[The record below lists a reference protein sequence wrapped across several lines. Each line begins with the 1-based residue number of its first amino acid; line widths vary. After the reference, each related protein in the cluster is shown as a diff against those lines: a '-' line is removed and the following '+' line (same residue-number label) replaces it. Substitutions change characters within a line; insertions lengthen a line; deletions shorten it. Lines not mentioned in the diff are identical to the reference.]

1 MKYLEESSME
11 NILDV
16 IRKKKQLYRIILMG
30 ASLFLSAILYNVF
43 LLPLSLVTGGTQGVA
58 TITHYLYDINPATML
73 FLLSIACAILSLMF
87 LGVKRT
93 AGTLVAS
100 IVYPL
105 LVQLTSP
112 LNGLID
118 AENIDMLL
126 MVLFA
131 GVISGV
137 ANGLMYK
144 TGYSN
149 GGFPV
154 ISQILFEEK
163 QVPISKSSLAINV
176 SIVLVGA
183 YFFGITNALYAIIF
197 LYINGIVLDKVL
209 LGISNNKA
217 FYIITSKDDEIKEYI
232 IKTLKHN
239 VTTFEVKGGF
249 LDKNRKVMLTVIP
262 SREYYR
268 VTEGIKEIDKDA
280 FFVVTDSYT
289 VEGAK

>member
-1 MKYLEESSME
+1 ME
-11 NILDV
+11 NILEV
-16 IRKKKQLYRIILMG
+16 IKKKKKLYRILLMG
-30 ASLFLSAILYNVF
+30 ASLLVTAILYNVF
-43 LLPLSLVTGGTQGVA
+43 LLPLSLVTGGTNGVA
-58 TITHYLYDINPATML
+58 TITHYLYGINPAIML
-73 FLLSIACAILSLMF
+73 LLLSIACAILSFMY
-87 LGVKRT
+87 LGPKRT

-100 IVYPL
+100 VVYPL

-112 LNGLID
+112 LTALISQS
-118 AENIDMLL
+118 NTDMLL

-131 GVISGV
+131 GVLSGI

-154 ISQILFEEK
+154 ISQILFEER
-163 QVPISKSSLAINV
+163 QIPVGKSSLAINIA
-176 SIVLVGA
+176 IVIVGA

-197 LYINGIVLDKVL
+197 LYINSIVLDKIL

-217 FYIITSKDDEIKEYI
+217 FYIITEEEKKVKEYI
-232 IKTLKHN
+232 IKTLNHN

-249 LDKNRKVMLTVIP
+249 LDKNRKVILTVIP

>member
-1 MKYLEESSME
+1 ME

-217 FYIITSKDDEIKEYI
+217 FYIITSKDGEIKEYI

>member
-1 MKYLEESSME
+1 ME

-163 QVPISKSSLAINV
+163 RVPISKSSLAINV

>member
-1 MKYLEESSME
+1 ME

-163 QVPISKSSLAINV
+163 QVSISKSSLAINV

>member
-1 MKYLEESSME
+1 ME
-11 NILDV
+11 NILEV
-16 IRKKKQLYRIILMG
+16 IRKKKKLYRILLMG
-30 ASLFLSAILYNVF
+30 TSLLVTAILYNVF
-43 LLPLSLVTGGTQGVA
+43 LLPLSLVTGGTNGVA
-58 TITHYLYDINPATML
+58 TITHYLYGINPAIML
-73 FLLSIACAILSLMF
+73 LLLSIACAILSFMY
-87 LGVKRT
+87 LGPKRT

-100 IVYPL
+100 VVYPL
-105 LVQLTSP
+105 LVELTSP
-112 LNGLID
+112 LTALISQS
-118 AENIDMLL
+118 NTDMLL

-131 GVISGV
+131 GVLSGI

-163 QVPISKSSLAINV
+163 QIPVGKSSLAINIT
-176 SIVLVGA
+176 IVIVGA

-197 LYINGIVLDKVL
+197 LYINSIVLDKVL

-217 FYIITSKDDEIKEYI
+217 FYIITEEEKKVKEYI
-232 IKTLKHN
+232 IKTLNHN

-249 LDKNRKVMLTVIP
+249 LDKNRKVILTVIP

>member
-1 MKYLEESSME
+1 ME

-100 IVYPL
+100 IIYPL

-112 LNGLID
+112 LNELID

>member
-1 MKYLEESSME
+1 ME

-232 IKTLKHN
+232 IKTLNHN

>member
-1 MKYLEESSME
+1 ME
-11 NILDV
+11 NILEV
-16 IRKKKQLYRIILMG
+16 IRKKKKLYRILLMG
-30 ASLFLSAILYNVF
+30 TSLLITAILYNVF
-43 LLPLSLVTGGTQGVA
+43 LLPLSLVTGGTNGVA
-58 TITHYLYDINPATML
+58 TITHYLYGINPAIML
-73 FLLSIACAILSLMF
+73 LLLSIACAILSFMY
-87 LGVKRT
+87 LGPKRT

-100 IVYPL
+100 VVYPL

-112 LNGLID
+112 LTSLISQS
-118 AENIDMLL
+118 NTDMLL

-131 GVISGV
+131 GVLSGI

-163 QVPISKSSLAINV
+163 QIPVGKSSLTINIT
-176 SIVLVGA
+176 IVIVGA

-197 LYINGIVLDKVL
+197 LYINSIVLDKVL

-217 FYIITSKDDEIKEYI
+217 FYIITEEEKKVKEYI
-232 IKTLKHN
+232 IKTLNHN

-249 LDKNRKVMLTVIP
+249 LDKNRKVILTVIP